1 MSESSRTVDV
11 AVIGAGSAGL
21 VARRQALA
29 HGAKRVLL
37 IEGGPYGTTCAR
49 VGCMP
54 SKLLIAAADAAHD
67 ARHAETF
74 GVRAQSVEIDGRAVM
89 ARLRRERDR
98 FAGFV
103 VDASEKLSP
112 DEALRGWARFVGPGR
127 LLVRDEEGRETSV
140 EAKAIVVATGSK
152 PHLPPPLR
160 DKGPRVLTTDEIFEL
175 ETLPRSLAV
184 VGSGPIGLE
193 LGQAMTRLGVRTRIF
208 DIADHLGV
216 LPSPIM
222 RERAQ
227 TLLAKELDLQLGVD
241 ELTVD
246 VVEDGLQL
254 SWTDNEGRAQRD
266 EFEYV
271 LAATGRR
278 PQLERLDLAA
288 AEVELDERGMPK
300 GWDPRTGQ
308 IGEHPIF
315 LAGDVVGDRPLLHEA
330 AAEGRI
336 AGINAGRWPEVRALV
351 RYIPL
356 AIVFSD
362 PQIALVGTIPSE
374 DPDDPARDWEFGEV
388 DLSSQGRA
396 RVMAVN
402 QGFIRVYAKHACG
415 TIIGAEIL
423 GPRAEHLAHLLAWSI
438 EQGLTAQRALTMPY
452 YHPVIEEGLRTAM
465 QELAAKLKLIAR
477 AQPLDC
483 GPGA

>member
-1 MSESSRTVDV
+1 MPTIKKT
-11 AVIGAGSAGL
+11 ALIIGAGTGGYPCAIRLGQLGVDTML
-21 VARRQALA
+21 VEKA
-29 HGAKRVLL
+29 
-37 IEGGPYGTTCAR
+37 EPGGVCLNW
-49 VGCMP
+49 GCVP
-54 SKLLIAAADAAHD
+54 SKALISATKLFHKAQHADHMGLSFASPSAD
-67 ARHAETF
+67 MSKMQGWKSGIVKKLTGGIKTLVKGAGTQYVKATAE
-74 GVRAQSVEIDGRAVM
+74 I
-89 ARLRRERDR
+89 L
-98 FAGFV
+98 
-103 VDASEKLSP
+103 
-112 DEALRGWARFVGPGR
+112 GPGR
-127 LLVRDEEGRETSV
+127 VKLVYPAADNKPDDIV
-140 EAKAIVVATGSK
+140 ECQHLVIATGSLPIQIPGFAIDQK
-152 PHLPPPLR
+152 RVCDSTGALDLDFVPEHLVCI
-160 DKGPRVLTTDEIFEL
+160 GGGI
-175 ETLPRSLAV
+175 
-184 VGSGPIGLE
+184 IGLE

-351 RYIPL
+351 RYTPL

-415 TIIGAEIL
+415 KLIGAEIL